1 MQSRDYFINSSSG
14 GQTTTGGYWEP
25 HSSSID
31 FCETNYLLSPHVVEP
46 HNVLSS
52 LWGLSLLGV
61 IGMCRG
67 NPTGELRFKVA
78 YGVLGVIGMGSAA
91 LHGTLHWV
99 FQSSD
104 ELPMI
109 YLVIAGLYC
118 CLENDTKRVAYPWLP
133 HTLVALGIANT
144 LVYFRFQ
151 EIYVVF
157 LLTFV
162 SMILAVLVL
171 HVRIARNERM
181 IVLCETPGSVVG
193 STSTI
198 ATGTGTGTIGC
209 GGTGTSVS
217 MSTESRRDNAR
228 VALQFYAWHYLVF
241 VGIAT
246 PVWIL
251 DQMWCDALRPAYDS
265 LPSFLRGCTFH
276 VVWHATAGLGAHTI
290 LQFFVA
296 CRMSVLGKPC
306 VIRWIA
312 GLVPVVAP
320 IAHVQQQQQHKHKHK
335 ADVKRL

>member
-133 HTLVALGIANT
+133 HTL
-144 LVYFRFQ
+144 
-151 EIYVVF
+151 
-157 LLTFV
+157 
-162 SMILAVLVL
+162 
-171 HVRIARNERM
+171 
-181 IVLCETPGSVVG
+181 
-193 STSTI
+193 
-198 ATGTGTGTIGC
+198 
-209 GGTGTSVS
+209 
-217 MSTESRRDNAR
+217 
-228 VALQFYAWHYLVF
+228 
-241 VGIAT
+241 
-246 PVWIL
+246 
-251 DQMWCDALRPAYDS
+251 MWCDALRPAYDS

-320 IAHVQQQQQHKHKHK
+320 IAHVQQQHKHKHKHK